1 MYKSARLLFFSLFL
15 LQLVACKPFVPSFY
29 TPDVRQGNYL
39 DQEKISQLQTGM
51 SKRDV
56 QVLLGTP
63 LLTDPFRSDR
73 WDYVYRFAEDG
84 DLVASRRLSLFFEG
98 ELLSRVED
106 SESPSP

>member
-1 MYKSARLLFFSLFL
+1 M
-15 LQLVACKPFVPSFY
+15 PSFY
-29 TPDVRQGNYL
+29 TPDVRQGNFL

-63 LLTDPFRSDR
+63 LLTDPFHEDR
-73 WDYVYRFAEDG
+73 WDYVYRFERDG
-84 DLVASRRLSLFFEG
+84 DLVANRRLSLFFEG

-106 SESPSP
+106 SESASP